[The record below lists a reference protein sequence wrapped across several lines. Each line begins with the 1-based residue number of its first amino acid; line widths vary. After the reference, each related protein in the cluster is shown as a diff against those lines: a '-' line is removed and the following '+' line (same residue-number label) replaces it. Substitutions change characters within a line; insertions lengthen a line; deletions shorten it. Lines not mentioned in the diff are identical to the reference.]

1 MIRDKHLRTT
11 SAIVVAMMAAFS
23 GVMVSAQQRAAEPSP
38 DHSIEISACSLA
50 FAPSGKTLAAELS
63 FWEVATGKKVG
74 AGTLK
79 MEDSVV
85 EEFNFPARSTYVA
98 YSMDGRRFASVHF
111 DTRLIVARHGIY
123 LWNVPEQGDIRFAK
137 ELFFSKSSD
146 SRYRDSLHYLAFSA
160 DGTKLATR
168 FPNDTTVV
176 WDTVEGKELARLDDN
191 GLALGFIHDGRTI
204 VSVSRDSE
212 VQHWDLATKTRSG
225 PINNRDRDEFFF
237 VVDAIAS
244 ADGKTLAL
252 RDSFSVVLKDAIT
265 GTTLRRID
273 SIFPWRMAL
282 SATGEKLA
290 VYGKEVVSVF
300 DTATGKVIGYL
311 NMPERHVNCLA
322 FSPDSKQ
329 LAVGGF
335 PLTQVWA
342 IDRLA
347 ADSSKKAKPKPSPVT
362 LEATLTSRQPTYSL
376 DHDGNSP
383 AEFARLIRKGSLP
396 ATPNIDVVMTLK
408 NTGDKKLDLDPK
420 IGISSY
426 LTGKAAMN
434 HPTSPYQTAFG
445 GRNPKPKYISLA
457 PGESHAVTITSLVS
471 DLDRNSYWVLPGE
484 YYLHVQASVEVNS
497 EAKEGGD
504 EPDRVVYARIQAPPV
519 RIDVVKEKR

>member
-1 MIRDKHLRTT
+1 MIQDMHLRTT
-11 SAIVVAMMAAFS
+11 SAIIVAMMAAFS
-23 GVMVSAQQRAAEPSP
+23 GVIVSAQQRAAEPSP

-63 FWEVATGKKVG
+63 FWEVTTGKKVG

-79 MEDSVV
+79 MENSVV
-85 EEFNFPARSTYVA
+85 EEFDYPARSTYVA

-111 DTRLIVARHGIY
+111 DAMLITARHGIY
-123 LWNVPEQGDIRFAK
+123 LWNVPEQGDLRFTK
-137 ELFFSKSSD
+137 ELYFSKRSD

-160 DGTKLATR
+160 DGTKLVTR
-168 FPNDTTVV
+168 FPNDATVV
-176 WDTVEGKELARLDDN
+176 WDTVDSKELVRFDDN
-191 GLALGFIHDGRTI
+191 GLALGFVHDGRTM
-204 VSVSRDSE
+204 VSVSRDGE
-212 VQHWDLATKTRSG
+212 VQHWDLATKKRTG
-225 PINNRDRDEFFF
+225 PVNNGDRDEFFF

-252 RDSFSVVLKDAIT
+252 KDSFSVVLKDAIT

-273 SIFPWRMAL
+273 SIFPWQMAL
-282 SATGEKLA
+282 STTGDKMA
-290 VYGKEVVSVF
+290 VFGKEELSVF
-300 DTATGKVIGYL
+300 DTATGKVIGFL
-311 NMPERHVNCLA
+311 NMPERHLNCLA

-347 ADSSKKAKPKPSPVT
+347 AETSKNAKPKPSPVT
-362 LEATLTSRQPTYSL
+362 LEATLTSRQAIYSL
-376 DHDGNSP
+376 DHGGKSP
-383 AEFARLIRKGSLP
+383 AEFARSIQKGSMP
-396 ATPNIDVVMTLK
+396 ATPNIEVVMTLK

-420 IGISSY
+420 IGTSSY

-445 GRNPKPKYISLA
+445 GRTPKPKYISLA
-457 PGESHAVTITSLVS
+457 PGETHAVTITSLVS
-471 DLDRNSYWVLPGE
+471 DLDRNSYWILPGE

-497 EAKEGGD
+497 EAKEGRD
-504 EPDRVVYARIQAPPV
+504 EPVRVVYARIQAPPL
-519 RIDVVKEKR
+519 RINVAKEKR